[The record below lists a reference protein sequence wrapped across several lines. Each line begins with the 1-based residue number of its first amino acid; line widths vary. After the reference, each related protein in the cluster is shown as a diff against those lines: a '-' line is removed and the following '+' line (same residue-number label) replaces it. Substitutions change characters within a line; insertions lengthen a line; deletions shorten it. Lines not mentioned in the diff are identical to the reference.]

1 MLVTVNPNRTLWEAI
16 VPAECLEMPA
26 ELVAVDRLLDDPVF
40 FAPYRRFFDPIWGRP
55 SVPVETYLRLMFLK
69 TRHGLSFEGVCREA
83 ADSLSWRRF
92 CRVPLGEKMP
102 HPTTLM
108 KTTKRC
114 GPETIE
120 ALNEALLAKAHAARV
135 IKTDKVRADT
145 TVVEA
150 NVAYPTD
157 SGLLA
162 KGVDQMVRL
171 TRKLHSLGLATRTKM
186 RDRTRSMRRRAHNI
200 GAWLRRRSEDAR
212 DEVYAI
218 TAEMVT
224 IAEAA
229 AAEARDVARNARR
242 GLGRVGVEAT
252 GKAKAAV
259 VELERVARLVEQ
271 IAAQTR
277 LRLAGETPP
286 GATRV
291 ISLHDTD
298 ARPIAK
304 GRLGKPVQFGFQAQ
318 VVDNADGVVLDY
330 KVNQGNPPDAPQL
343 APAIARIK
351 ARFGKAPRAA
361 AADRGYGE
369 ARVEDDLKA
378 LGVKTVA
385 IPRKGRPGPTR
396 QKTERAR
403 GFRKLVK
410 WRTGSEGRISHLKH
424 SYGWNRTLFDGIAG
438 AQTWCGLG
446 VMAQNSVKIGRL
458 IEAKTNTEP
467 PRPPTPSQNEH
478 NDPAS
483 TGPPGKPPP
492 SPSAP

>member
-1 MLVTVNPNRTLWEAI
+1 MLRTTNPRVTLWESILPEWA
-16 VPAECLEMPA
+16 ARLPA
-26 ELVAVDRLLDDPVF
+26 ELEAVDRLLDDPVF
-40 FAPYRRFFDPIWGRP
+40 FAPYRAHFHPVLGRP
-55 SVPVETYLRLMFLK
+55 SVPVETYLRMMFLK
-69 TRHGLSFEGVCREA
+69 FRYRLSFGVLCREV
-83 ADSLSWRRF
+83 ADSMSWRRF
-92 CRVPLGEKMP
+92 CRINLGERVP
-102 HPTTLM
+102 DATTLM

-114 GPETIE
+114 GPGTIE
-120 ALNEALLAKAHAARV
+120 ALNEALLAKAHAAQV

-171 TRKLHSLGLATRTKM
+171 AAKLHGLGLAIRTRM
-186 RDRTRSMRRRAHNI
+186 RDRTRAMRRRAHAI
-200 GAWLRRRSEDAR
+200 GAWLRRRSEDAKG
-212 DEVYAI
+212 EVYGI

-229 AAEARDVARNARR
+229 ATEARLVVRNARR
-242 GLGRVGVEAT
+242 GLRRAGTEAT

-259 VELERVARLVEQ
+259 AELERLAGLVEQ
-271 IAAQTR
+271 VAAQTR

-291 ISLHDTD
+291 ISLHDPD

-304 GRLGKPVQFGFQAQ
+304 GRIGKPVQFGYQAQ
-318 VVDNADGVVLDY
+318 VVDNAEGVVVDY
-330 KVNQGNPPDAPQL
+330 TLNQGNPPDAPQL
-343 APAIARIK
+343 APAVTRIK
-351 ARFGKAPRAA
+351 ARFGKAPRAV

-378 LGVKTVA
+378 LGVKRVA
-385 IPRKGRPGPTR
+385 IPRKGRPGPAR
-396 QKTERAR
+396 QRIERAR

-424 SYGWNRTLFDGIAG
+424 SYGWDRTLLDGFGG

-446 VMAQNSVKIGRL
+446 ILAQNAVKISRL
-458 IEAKTNTEP
+458 LETKATNPAQP
-467 PRPPTPSQNEH
+467 PPAPRRDDAP
-478 NDPAS
+478 DPAA
-483 TGPPGKPPP
+483 TGPPGTAPSRP
-492 SPSAP
+492 SP